1 MEKRDNIAF
10 RHIEHFDE
18 ITRKLKLRVYFLG
31 GECLLI
37 KMSFAWWSGPDNN
50 KGVNSITK
58 LSNPIALED
67 LLPDNPSSFY
77 RYNGSLTTPLCNE
90 AVIWT
95 VFDTSIAISE
105 RQVLLAND
113 SILWSEV

>member
-18 ITRKLKLRVYFLG
+18 ITRPANLSNVG
-31 GECLLI
+31 D
-37 KMSFAWWSGPDNN
+37 SS
-50 KGVNSITK
+50 VTT
-58 LSNPIALED
+58 LSNPVPLED
-67 LLPDNPSSFY
+67 LLPDNPFNFY

-95 VFDTSIAISE
+95 VFDTPIALSE
-105 RQVLLAND
+105 RQV
-113 SILWSEV
+113 SFKITFIKGRK

>member
-18 ITRKLKLRVYFLG
+18 ITRP
-31 GECLLI
+31 
-37 KMSFAWWSGPDNN
+37 A
-50 KGVNSITK
+50 NSSSAGNSSVTN
-58 LSNPIALED
+58 LTNPVPLED
-67 LLPDNPSSFY
+67 LLPDSPFSFY

-95 VFDTSIAISE
+95 VFDIPIALSQ
-105 RQVLLAND
+105 RQV
-113 SILWSEV
+113 SIIRYSMVDYSSQQLKYEMRNYVLTTQ